1 MFCGLVNHDNDFYL
15 QMSVERQSKFLDAK
29 SLGLLSVALK
39 TVGLVGLGLALG
51 LAIVELIG
59 YFVRFLSG
67 AQSRSL
73 APISSSV
80 LGSAS
85 SAWMNRYHNGL
96 HDVIHPYLGDGR
108 GRLVIMFSA
117 VMKVELY
124 ALVLCMRGVNP
135 KLSSL

>member
-1 MFCGLVNHDNDFYL
+1 MIINYFNL
-15 QMSVERQSKFLDAK
+15 QMSVARQSKVLDSA

-39 TVGLVGLGLALG
+39 TAGLVGLGLALG

-59 YFVRFLSG
+59 YFIRFLSG
-67 AQSRSL
+67 TQSRSF

-96 HDVIHPYLGDGR
+96 HDMIHPYMGDGR
-108 GRLVIMFSA
+108 GRLVFCTTPNSQ
-117 VMKVELY
+117 VHHFPY
-124 ALVLCMRGVNP
+124 AFYH
-135 KLSSL
+135 SIIWFQQ